1 MSPLNWRRA
10 FLLHHQIPPP
20 SIRTPYWQIPPILW
34 MDLAAVSM
42 SPLHF
47 DRILGIERLTPS
59 HLVVSKLPKFRIN
72 LSWKPKK
79 NPGLQPQKR
88 MAPTKVRKRKR
99 YLRIVAQA
107 MLIGQV
113 EDFPKGF
120 PKVSCFVDSDDAF
133 MVYRRFGTVFAR
145 LLLSKQDEIRRLEA
159 KLQGMDKTDERSGDS
174 EYLMSMQKTAH
185 GILPR
190 FPLAG
195 DIRQEHSWCLGW
207 KNLYLNTVRSWKHC
221 SNISPL
227 ISHSKT
233 SSQSWLNESSQS
245 TVIERLLERATLHG
259 EWRWTAAWSRK
270 QLHLWKNKILWHC
283 VLAENMLGSI
293 ICSSKSCDCA
303 AIGSPW

>member
-1 MSPLNWRRA
+1 
-10 FLLHHQIPPP
+10 
-20 SIRTPYWQIPPILW
+20 

-47 DRILGIERLTPS
+47 DRILGIEKLTPS

-79 NPGLQPQKR
+79 NTGLQPQKR

-99 YLRIVAQA
+99 YLTIVAQA

-120 PKVSCFVDSDDAF
+120 PKVSCFIDSDDAF

-174 EYLMSMQKTAH
+174 EYLMSIAKDSTRDPSKIPTSWRHTTRTQLMSRLEKFVLEYCPFLKT
-185 GILPR
+185 L
-190 FPLAG
+190 L
-195 DIRQEHSWCLGW
+195 
-207 KNLYLNTVRSWKHC
+207 KHL
-221 SNISPL
+221 SADL
-227 ISHSKT
+227 T
-233 SSQSWLNESSQS
+233 
-245 TVIERLLERATLHG
+245 
-259 EWRWTAAWSRK
+259 
-270 QLHLWKNKILWHC
+270 
-283 VLAENMLGSI
+283 
-293 ICSSKSCDCA
+293 
-303 AIGSPW
+303 